1 MSGDSAGSASASD
14 ARPEADSRPAP
25 GDQPGP
31 DERAHPDGRRNLE
44 GIRIDPAVE
53 AEHHSRRAVISA
65 LVEDEPGVL
74 ARVSGLVSRRQ
85 FNIESLTVGPT
96 TVDGHSRITMVVEE
110 TDPGIDQIEK
120 QMAKLKPVI
129 SVGEVAGDAV
139 TSELVLLKLQGD
151 EPAEVY
157 AVTEM
162 YDGRTVDAGPDT
174 VTVELTGDSTRIN
187 NAIGAFKQF
196 GIIEIARTGPTA
208 LARGDTPTAP
218 GEKPGTAGEPTTHD
232 DRRDT
237 PHRQ

>member
-1 MSGDSAGSASASD
+1 MSGDSAA
-14 ARPEADSRPAP
+14 PEADSRPAP
-25 GDQPGP
+25 SEQPAP
-31 DERAHPDGRRNLE
+31 EERTHPEGRRNLE
-44 GIRIDPAVE
+44 GIRIDPVLE
-53 AEHHSRRAVISA
+53 AEHESRRAVISA

-96 TVDGHSRITMVVEE
+96 TVEGHSRITMVVEE

-129 SVGEVAGDAV
+129 SVGEVSGDAV
-139 TSELVLLKLQGD
+139 TAELVLLKVEAD
-151 EPAEVY
+151 DPAAVH

-162 YDGRTVDAGPDT
+162 YDGRTLDAGPRTIT
-174 VTVELTGDSTRIN
+174 VQLTGGESRIDD
-187 NAIGAFKQF
+187 ALDAFRQF
-196 GIIEIARTGPTA
+196 GILEIARTGQTA

-232 DRRDT
+232 D
-237 PHRQ
+237 

>member
-1 MSGDSAGSASASD
+1 MSGDSAASSGS
-14 ARPEADSRPAP
+14 PEADSRPAP
-25 GDQPGP
+25 SEQPAP
-31 DERAHPDGRRNLE
+31 EERTHPEGRRNLE
-44 GIRIDPAVE
+44 GIRIDPVLE
-53 AEHHSRRAVISA
+53 AEHESRRAVISA

-129 SVGEVAGDAV
+129 SVGEVSGDAV
-139 TSELVLLKLQGD
+139 TAELVLLKVEAD
-151 EPAEVY
+151 DPAAVH

-162 YDGRTVDAGPDT
+162 YDGRTLDAGPRTIT
-174 VTVELTGDSTRIN
+174 VQLTGSESRIDD
-187 NAIGAFKQF
+187 ALDAFRQF
-196 GIIEIARTGPTA
+196 GILEIARTGQTA

-232 DRRDT
+232 D
-237 PHRQ
+237 

>member
-1 MSGDSAGSASASD
+1 MSGDSAASSGS
-14 ARPEADSRPAP
+14 PEADSRPAP
-25 GDQPGP
+25 SEQPAP
-31 DERAHPDGRRNLE
+31 EERTHPEGRRNLE
-44 GIRIDPAVE
+44 GIRIDPVLE
-53 AEHHSRRAVISA
+53 AEHESRRAVISA

-129 SVGEVAGDAV
+129 SVGEVSGDAV
-139 TSELVLLKLQGD
+139 TAELVLLKVEAD
-151 EPAEVY
+151 DPAAVH

-162 YDGRTVDAGPDT
+162 YDGRTLDAGPRTIT
-174 VTVELTGDSTRIN
+174 VQLTGGESRIDDSLD
-187 NAIGAFKQF
+187 AFRQF
-196 GIIEIARTGPTA
+196 GILEIARTGQTA

-232 DRRDT
+232 D
-237 PHRQ
+237 

>member
-1 MSGDSAGSASASD
+1 MSGDSTASGSDASA
-14 ARPEADSRPAP
+14 RPAP
-25 GDQPGP
+25 DEQPAP
-31 DERAHPDGRRNLE
+31 EERPHPEGRRNLE
-44 GIRIDPAVE
+44 GIRIDPVVE
-53 AEHHSRRAVISA
+53 AEHESRRAVISA

-129 SVGEVAGDAV
+129 SVGEVAGNAV
-139 TSELVLLKLQGD
+139 TAELVLLKVQAD
-151 EPAEVY
+151 DPAAVH

-162 YDGRTVDAGPDT
+162 YDGRTLDAGPRTIT
-174 VTVELTGDSTRIN
+174 VQLTGDEDRIDD
-187 NAIGAFKQF
+187 ALDAFRQF
-196 GIIEIARTGPTA
+196 GIIEIARTGQTA

-232 DRRDT
+232 D
-237 PHRQ
+237 

>member
-1 MSGDSAGSASASD
+1 MSGESAASGHDSDTESGG
-14 ARPEADSRPAP
+14 DSRPMP

-31 DERAHPDGRRNLE
+31 EERPHPEGRRNLE
-44 GIRIDPAVE
+44 GIRIDPVVE
-53 AEHHSRRAVISA
+53 AEHESRRAVISA

-139 TSELVLLKLQGD
+139 TAELVLLKVQAD
-151 EPAEVY
+151 DPA
-157 AVTEM
+157 AVHAVSEM
-162 YDGRTVDAGPDT
+162 YDGRTLDAGPRTIT
-174 VTVELTGDSTRIN
+174 VQLTGDEARIDD
-187 NAIGAFKQF
+187 ALDAFRQF
-196 GIIEIARTGPTA
+196 GIIEIARTGQTA
-208 LARGDTPTAP
+208 LARGDIPTAP

-232 DRRDT
+232 D
-237 PHRQ
+237 

>member
-1 MSGDSAGSASASD
+1 MSGESPAS
-14 ARPEADSRPAP
+14 DSRPMPGEQPAP
-25 GDQPGP
+25 E
-31 DERAHPDGRRNLE
+31 ERPHPEGRRNLE
-44 GIRIDPAVE
+44 GIRIDPVVE
-53 AEHHSRRAVISA
+53 AEHASRRAVISA

-129 SVGEVAGDAV
+129 AVGEVAGDAV
-139 TSELVLLKLQGD
+139 TSELVLLKVEGD
-151 EPAEVY
+151 EPAEVH

-174 VTVELTGDSTRIN
+174 ITIELTGDKSRID
-187 NAIGAFKQF
+187 NALGAFDQF
-196 GIIEIARTGPTA
+196 GIVEIARTGPTA

-218 GEKPGTAGEPTTHD
+218 GEKPGTAGEPTPHD
-232 DRRDT
+232 SS
-237 PHRQ
+237 